1 MIKLISLVLL
11 SFIISNISF
20 SQNFSGGLLL
30 GISGS
35 QIDGDVQSGY
45 KKGGLIIGAFVTKP
59 LTDKANLKI
68 ESYYIGKGAVKTV
81 KVSET
86 YSYQEF
92 NTSLHYIE
100 LPILYNYEILPKF
113 DVSIGIA
120 PSYIFA
126 SKLTRLG
133 FEISKNLYT
142 MRTFDIQPIAEAGFY
157 LTDKITANIR
167 YSHSIINIRTDT
179 NGGWY
184 NNNIGIVIS
193 YKIK

>member
-1 MIKLISLVLL
+1 MKQL
-11 SFIISNISF
+11 FIIILLNLIIITSF
-20 SQNFSGGLLL
+20 SQDFSGGILL
-30 GISGS
+30 GVSGS

-45 KKGGLIIGAFVTKP
+45 KKGGLILGAFVTKP
-59 LTDKANLKI
+59 ISDKANFKI

-86 YSYQEF
+86 YSYQDF

-113 DVSIGIA
+113 DISIGVA

-126 SKLTRLG
+126 SKLTKLG
-133 FEISKNLYT
+133 FEVNKNLYT

-184 NNNIGIVIS
+184 NNNIGIVLS

>member
-1 MIKLISLVLL
+1 MKKIVTTFIFF
-11 SFIISNISF
+11 FIINMSF
-20 SQNFSGGLLL
+20 SQDFSGGILL
-30 GISGS
+30 GISGN

-45 KKGGLIIGAFVTKP
+45 KKGGLIIGAFITKP
-59 LTDKANLKI
+59 LSDKANLKI

-81 KVSET
+81 KVSSN

-100 LPILYNYEILPKF
+100 LPILYNYVILPKF
-113 DVSIGIA
+113 DISIGIA

-133 FEISKNLYT
+133 FEINKNLYT
-142 MRTFDIQPIAEAGFY
+142 IRPFDLQPIAEAGFY
-157 LTDKITANIR
+157 LTDKITINLR
-167 YSHSIINIRTDT
+167 YSHSIINIRTNT

-184 NNNIGIVIS
+184 NNNIGIVLS

>member
-1 MIKLISLVLL
+1 MNRLI
-11 SFIISNISF
+11 IISILFTLTNISF
-20 SQNFSGGLLL
+20 SQNFSGGILL
-30 GISGS
+30 GISGN

-59 LTDKANLKI
+59 LSGKSNLKI

-81 KVSET
+81 KVSPS

-92 NTSLHYIE
+92 STSLHYIE
-100 LPILYNYEILPKF
+100 IPFLYNYQILQKF
-113 DVSIGIA
+113 DISIGIA

-126 SKLTRLG
+126 SKLVELG
-133 FEISKNLYT
+133 YETNKNFYT
-142 MRTFDIQPIAEAGFY
+142 MRTFDFQPIAEAGFY
-157 LTDKITANIR
+157 LTDNIIANLR

-184 NNNIGIVIS
+184 NNNIGIVLS

>member
-1 MIKLISLVLL
+1 MKQL
-11 SFIISNISF
+11 FIIILLNLIIITSF
-20 SQNFSGGLLL
+20 SQDFSGGILL
-30 GISGS
+30 GVSGS

-45 KKGGLIIGAFVTKP
+45 KKGGLILGAFVTKP
-59 LTDKANLKI
+59 ISDKANLKI

-86 YSYQEF
+86 YSYQDF

-113 DVSIGIA
+113 DISIGVA

-126 SKLTRLG
+126 SKLTKLG
-133 FEISKNLYT
+133 FEVNKNLYT

-184 NNNIGIVIS
+184 NNNIGIVLS